1 MPQLPDKF
9 RWILTAT
16 LLPWWVAVWVT
27 RDAWIQ
33 EWDTWIQEWDTVLL
47 QLPSLNKTYSR
58 HSVWHWVIFRYG
70 SVDIKTLSADINCF
84 GVFSFQPHSV
94 PTPSAQPQHH
104 TTASTSR
111 ADVSSQRQLR
121 LRQQYLPHVN
131 YDTLTLMQCISSF
144 FAPPPPLPTVRTVT
158 RHGNYIQRCPVSSC
172 TGCSSG
178 RSSNC
183 TRDPHGTRQ
192 LNHTTTILSITHR
205 TLTHTPTY
213 TCTYDRV
220 PIPINYVSY
229 TCIHVSMCSL

>member
-1 MPQLPDKF
+1 M
-9 RWILTAT
+9 
-16 LLPWWVAVWVT
+16 
-27 RDAWIQ
+27 
-33 EWDTWIQEWDTVLL
+33 
-47 QLPSLNKTYSR
+47 
-58 HSVWHWVIFRYG
+58 
-70 SVDIKTLSADINCF
+70 
-84 GVFSFQPHSV
+84 FSFQPHSV

-205 TLTHTPTY
+205 TLTHTPLH
-213 TCTYDRV
+213 
-220 PIPINYVSY
+220 
-229 TCIHVSMCSL
+229 IHVHMTVFQYLSTMYHIHVYMFQCALSKVNLQFSVSELWIVLHVSLTEGPSNSEGLTFIPCLFNKRQYSFLYSGIT